1 VKAHAQLEGLDVA
14 QRELDDLGMSGLGA
28 LDKDCIV
35 ALRARATEIADFH
48 LSGVALCLT
57 RLRAHK
63 ADAGGARVC
72 APDR

>member
-1 VKAHAQLEGLDVA
+1 
-14 QRELDDLGMSGLGA
+14 MSGLGA